1 MDSGFFSLFLPITL
15 AITMM
20 GLGLQLTVK
29 DFLHVSRYPKVIFIV
44 LFSQLV
50 ILTGLTFLICLVL
63 DLPPLLAVGMMLL
76 AASPGGAT
84 ANLLSYLYKGDV
96 ALNITLTAINTIISI
111 FTLPFIMNLSLY
123 YFIGQDTGIGLPL
136 EKMAQ
141 VFLITIIP
149 VVIGMLIRAKFPK
162 LSDIVHMPMRLLS
175 IAFLSML
182 LIYAIFQE
190 RFNIIE
196 YFASIGIATSI
207 LCFSSLFLGYCLP
220 LLMDIPDKMARACTF
235 EVGIHNTT
243 VSMTIAISV
252 LNNITIA
259 IPAGIYSIVM
269 YVFAGIFGFMISQQ
283 KLSYSGKSRL
293 SDL

>member
-20 GLGLQLTVK
+20 GLGLQLTVM

-123 YFIGQDTGIGLPL
+123 YFIGHDTGIGLPL

-141 VFLITIIP
+141 VFLITI
-149 VVIGMLIRAKFPK
+149 
-162 LSDIVHMPMRLLS
+162 D
-175 IAFLSML
+175 FL
-182 LIYAIFQE
+182 
-190 RFNIIE
+190 R
-196 YFASIGIATSI
+196 
-207 LCFSSLFLGYCLP
+207 
-220 LLMDIPDKMARACTF
+220 
-235 EVGIHNTT
+235 
-243 VSMTIAISV
+243 
-252 LNNITIA
+252 
-259 IPAGIYSIVM
+259 
-269 YVFAGIFGFMISQQ
+269 
-283 KLSYSGKSRL
+283 
-293 SDL
+293 